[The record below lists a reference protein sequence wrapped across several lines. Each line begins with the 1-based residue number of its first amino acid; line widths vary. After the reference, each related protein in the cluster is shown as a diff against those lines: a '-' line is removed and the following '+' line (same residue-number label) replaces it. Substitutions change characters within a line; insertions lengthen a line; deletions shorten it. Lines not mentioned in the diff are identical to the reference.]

1 MSVILLVDTMN
12 PMLRFLK
19 KLFKC
24 VRVCSTTILSRKT
37 NDAVRENFTKI
48 SDTMIS

>member
-1 MSVILLVDTMN
+1 MQWILLVDTMN

-24 VRVCSTTILSRKT
+24 VRVCSTTLSRKT